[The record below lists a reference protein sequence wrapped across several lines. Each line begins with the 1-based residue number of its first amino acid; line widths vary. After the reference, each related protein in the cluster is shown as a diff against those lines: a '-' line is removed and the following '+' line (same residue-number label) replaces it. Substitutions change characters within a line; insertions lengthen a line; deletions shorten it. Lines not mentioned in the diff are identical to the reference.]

1 MFSRALSFLCY
12 FSFFSWITLQT
23 RRGEKGMKQRV
34 TAHKSDRM
42 QWSLYNLCCRVKVFS
57 HEKEIF
63 DDKKKR
69 QLEKCDI
76 EFVRERKA
84 SEENKIEGK
93 LKERWCKKLHDDTK
107 KKEKKN
113 DETTSWK
120 FSWKEYCFHVRFPFG
135 YRWHWKFM
143 LPLHTKIA
151 K

>member
-1 MFSRALSFLCY
+1 
-12 FSFFSWITLQT
+12 
-23 RRGEKGMKQRV
+23 
-34 TAHKSDRM
+34 M

-107 KKEKKN
+107 KKETTKQRLEHFLEKN
-113 DETTSWK
+113 I
-120 FSWKEYCFHVRFPFG
+120 V
-135 YRWHWKFM
+135 FM
-143 LPLHTKIA
+143 WDSRLATVDTENSCYHYTQKSLSNIC
-151 K
+151 